1 LCKALLK
8 PFTSNVSSSSPDNDD
23 ILNLEEDEDDKNLFE
38 DAGKDDKLTCNM
50 EDDDTKDTDDDIDER
65 ETMSEEALLAF
76 IEITAAAKD
85 AVTKVSMFRFIHMPS
100 PYLMLSG

>member
-1 LCKALLK
+1 M
-8 PFTSNVSSSSPDNDD
+8 
-23 ILNLEEDEDDKNLFE
+23 EDEDAK
-38 DAGKDDKLTCNM
+38 DADDAIN
-50 EDDDTKDTDDDIDER
+50 EQ
-65 ETMSEEALLAF
+65 ETMSEEVLLAF